1 MEKRAKKYDPE
12 NQPYTDILIT
22 CTDPLCSRW
31 HANVAALRVL
41 YLRLCSLHSYVKFF
55 FLGCFFPFRVSYSLN
70 PPPDVYIFVLL
81 CTIVISLVQLVLW
94 AMWYLFAARSRKRRC
109 VSWILLTFHVKTWNK
124 RSQTLERRRK
134 KVEWLAG
141 IDQGNS
147 LNIFI
152 TLYLYLFYLHW
163 NPVKRCVNWWM
174 FSCSC

>member
-1 MEKRAKKYDPE
+1 MLNNLNFDVCWLYPYPPTVTLPRWINWLSYFTYNPITFLKNNLIQRRKGMEKRAKKYDPE

-81 CTIVISLVQLVLW
+81 CTIVISLVQLVLSELCDI
-94 AMWYLFAARSRKRRC
+94 YLPQDPENAAVFR
-109 VSWILLTFHVKTWNK
+109 
-124 RSQTLERRRK
+124 
-134 KVEWLAG
+134 G
-141 IDQGNS
+141 
-147 LNIFI
+147 
-152 TLYLYLFYLHW
+152 
-163 NPVKRCVNWWM
+163 
-174 FSCSC
+174 FS